1 MMLDYEKA
9 KRKDNLFIHGKH
21 VSAVENDR
29 HFENHLKNLNNTRT
43 FSKENFNQGV
53 EFYNSGESLDNIDES
68 FLKDVGFMS
77 GYEYAKRLAM
87 IQEKETIKKGR

>member
-9 KRKDNLFIHGKH
+9 KRKDNLFVHGRH

-43 FSKENFNQGV
+43 FSKEKFNLGV
-53 EFYNSGESLDNIDES
+53 DFYNSGESLDNIDPA

-77 GYEYAKRLAM
+77 GFNHAKRLAM
-87 IQEKETIKKGR
+87 IQENETTKKGR